1 MKPTLK
7 STEGLRKNSSSFC
20 FEFLIDARSEDLA
33 EHLWHHQTVQI
44 NNNVH
49 HVSSVKSNIICSSVV
64 KFKWLKNNGHY
75 LPEMSLYIVNTSVFI
90 PGRPFPGRPGFP
102 DFFIPESPG
111 MKTARFTGNPETANS
126 RRCSIIVHYNGYM
139 HGGFDCC
146 CSSSVLVVRG
156 EDEEHNVNTIPWRGP
171 PPLSNCSLQAERGRL
186 HLQLKLQACYVV
198 LSRRHW
204 STRDKRQW

>member
-1 MKPTLK
+1 MEFFDIIKYTSEWMKPTLK

-90 PGRPFPGRPGFP
+90 PGRPFLERPGFL
-102 DFFIPESPG
+102 DFFIPEFPG
-111 MKTARFTGNPETANS
+111 MKTARFPGKSGNSEQP
-126 RRCSIIVHYNGYM
+126 
-139 HGGFDCC
+139 
-146 CSSSVLVVRG
+146 
-156 EDEEHNVNTIPWRGP
+156 
-171 PPLSNCSLQAERGRL
+171 SLLHHCALQRL
-186 HLQLKLQACYVV
+186 HARRIWLLLQQQRA
-198 LSRRHW
+198 SGPRR
-204 STRDKRQW
+204 RRGA